1 MGGAWDAK
9 TQFTKLKNRYAG
21 RWEKLMAFVL
31 TEEQQMLRDSARSFA
46 AEKLPVS
53 QLRALRK
60 DGKPFDQGTWK
71 EMAELGFA
79 GVLVP
84 EEFGGSGFGYV
95 GLGQVLEAQGRTIAS
110 SPLLS
115 TAMIGASAL
124 MLAGSD
130 AQKKAYLPKI
140 ASGDLITALALDE
153 TPHHDPAHISLSAK
167 KSGTG
172 YTLSGDKRYVVDGA
186 EAGLLIVAARTAG
199 QAGDV
204 NGVTL
209 FLVPANAKG
218 VTRTALKTLDAHPAA
233 NVSFANVEA
242 GADTVLGAVDG
253 GYATLEAI
261 LDRARIGLAAEMLGA
276 SDAAFEM
283 TSDYLKTRKQFG
295 QLIGSFQSLQ
305 HRAAIMFTELEL
317 TRSCIAAALTALDA
331 NANNV
336 AELASLA
343 KARAGETL
351 HLVSNETVQMHGGIG
366 MTDAHDS
373 GLYMKR
379 ARVLEALYGSES
391 YHRDRYARLG
401 GY

>member
-1 MGGAWDAK
+1 
-9 TQFTKLKNRYAG
+9 
-21 RWEKLMAFVL
+21 MAFVL
-31 TEEQQMLRDSARSFA
+31 SEEQQMLRDSALAFA
-46 AEKLPVS
+46 SEKLPVS
-53 QLRALRK
+53 QLRNLRSK
-60 DGKPFDQGTWK
+60 GEAFDRAAWK

-124 MLAGSD
+124 MLAGS
-130 AQKKAYLPKI
+130 AKQKSDRLPGI
-140 ASGDLITALALDE
+140 AAGELIVALAIDE
-153 TPHHDPAHISLSAK
+153 GPHHDPSHIALAAR
-167 KSGTG
+167 KSGAGYSLTG
-172 YTLSGDKRYVVDGA
+172 EKRYVVDGA
-186 EAGLLIVAARTAG
+186 EADLLIVPARTEKG
-199 QAGDV
+199 I
-204 NGVTL
+204 TL
-209 FLVPANAKG
+209 FIVAGNAKG
-218 VTRTALKTLDAHPAA
+218 VSRTALKTLDAHPAA
-233 NVSFANVEA
+233 NISFSNVEIGVDA
-242 GADTVLGAVDG
+242 VLGSVDQG
-253 GYATLEAI
+253 GATLDAI

-276 SDAAFEM
+276 ADAAFEM
-283 TSDYLKTRKQFG
+283 TSDYLKVRKQFG
-295 QLIGSFQSLQ
+295 QLIGSFQALQ
-305 HRAAIMFTELEL
+305 HRAAVMFTELEL
-317 TRSCIAAALTALDA
+317 TRSCVAAALEGLDR
-331 NANNV
+331 NANNI

-379 ARVLEALYGSES
+379 ARVLAALYGSEAF
-391 YHRDRYARLG
+391 HRDRYARLG

>member
-1 MGGAWDAK
+1 
-9 TQFTKLKNRYAG
+9 
-21 RWEKLMAFVL
+21 MAFAL
-31 TEEQQMLRDSARSFA
+31 SEEQQMLRDSALSFA
-46 AEKLPVS
+46 SEKLPVS
-53 QLRALRK
+53 QLRSLRTN
-60 DGKPFDQGTWK
+60 GQGYDQGAWN

-95 GLGQVLEAQGRTIAS
+95 GLGQVLEAQGRTIAA

-115 TAMIGASAL
+115 TAMVGASAL
-124 MLAGSD
+124 ILNGTQ
-130 AQKKAYLPKI
+130 AQKETYLPKI
-140 ASGDLITALALDE
+140 ASGELLVALAVDE
-153 TPHHDPAHISLSAK
+153 TPHHDPAHIKLQAK
-167 KSGTG
+167 KSGAG
-172 YTLSGDKRYVVDGA
+172 YTLSGEKRYVVDGGD
-186 EAGLLIVAARTAG
+186 AGLLIVAARTSG
-199 QAGDV
+199 DAGDAT
-204 NGVTL
+204 GITL
-209 FLVPANAKG
+209 FLVDAGANG
-218 VTRTALKTLDAHPAA
+218 VKCTALKTLDAHSAA
-233 NVSFANVEA
+233 NIAFSGVEV
-242 GADTVLGAVDG
+242 GADAVLGAVDA
-253 GYATLEAI
+253 GYPVLEGI

-283 TSDYLKTRKQFG
+283 TAEYLKVRKQFG

-317 TRSCIAAALTALDA
+317 TRSCVAAALDALDR

-336 AELASLA
+336 PELASLA
-343 KARAGETL
+343 KARAAETL

-366 MTDAHDS
+366 MTDVHDS

-391 YHRDRYARLG
+391 FHRDRYARIG

>member
-1 MGGAWDAK
+1 
-9 TQFTKLKNRYAG
+9 
-21 RWEKLMAFVL
+21 MAFVL

-46 AEKLPVS
+46 DEKLPVS
-53 QLRALRK
+53 QLRNLRTR
-60 DGKPFDQGTWK
+60 GAGFDKAAWK
-71 EMAELGFA
+71 EMVELGFT
-79 GVLVP
+79 GVLIP

-95 GLGQVLEAQGRTIAS
+95 GLGQVLEAQGRTIAA

-115 TAMIGASAL
+115 TALIGASAL
-124 MLAGSD
+124 ILAGND
-130 AQKKAYLPKI
+130 RQKADYLPKI
-140 ASGDLITALALDE
+140 ASGDCLVALAVDE
-153 TPHHDPAHISLSAK
+153 HPHHDPASIALKAT
-167 KSGTG
+167 KSGAG

-186 EAGLLIVAARTAG
+186 DANLLIVAARTSGDAG
-199 QAGDV
+199 ATSGI
-204 NGVTL
+204 TL
-209 FLVPANAKG
+209 FLVPGDAKG
-218 VTRTALKTLDAHPAA
+218 VTRTALKTLDAHAA
-233 NVSFANVEA
+233 AAVSFKDVAV
-242 GADTVLGAVDG
+242 GADAVLGSVDAG
-253 GYATLEAI
+253 LATLEAI

-283 TSDYLKTRKQFG
+283 TSEYLKVRKQFG

-317 TRSCIAAALTALDA
+317 TRSCVAAALDALDR